1 LFHFRGESGLKIL
14 ALGAH
19 PDDIEIFMFGTMAAY
34 AAQGAELTFA
44 IATDGAKGGKSDP
57 AVLARVRREEATAAA
72 ALLGAAPRFLDFP
85 DGELVADAALIGA
98 LKELI
103 RETGPDLAITHAP
116 NDYHADHRALSDGV
130 RIAASFGVPVLHADT
145 MGGTGFSPTHYVD
158 ISAHAKI
165 KAKAIRMHQS
175 QDPER
180 FVDGARTQ
188 NLFRAG
194 QCNGAQ
200 GSLAEAFRFQPTFPF
215 ADIRALLPPAPPIRK
230 VMVSTKRVG

>member
-1 LFHFRGESGLKIL
+1 MKIL

-57 AVLARVRREEATAAA
+57 RTLARVRREEATAAA
-72 ALLGAAPRFLDFP
+72 ALLGVAPRFLDFP

-98 LKELI
+98 LKALI
-103 RETGPDLAITHAP
+103 GETEPDLVITHAP

-130 RIAASFGVPVLHADT
+130 RIAASFAVPVLHADT

-158 ISAHAKI
+158 ISAHADI

-188 NLFRAG
+188 NLFRAS

-200 GSLAEAFRFQPTFPF
+200 GSLAEAYRFEPTFPF
-215 ADIRALLPPAPPIRK
+215 ADIRALLPPAPAIRK
-230 VMVSTKRVG
+230 VMVSTKRVD

>member
-1 LFHFRGESGLKIL
+1 MKIL

-44 IATDGAKGGKSDP
+44 IATDGARGGKSDP
-57 AVLARVRREEATAAA
+57 GTLARMRREEATQAAGP
-72 ALLGAAPRFLDFP
+72 LGVTPRFLDFP
-85 DGELVADAALIGA
+85 DGALVADAALIATLKA
-98 LKELI
+98 LIGEI
-103 RETGPDLAITHAP
+103 GPDLAITHAP
-116 NDYHADHRALSDGV
+116 NDYHGDHRALSDGV
-130 RIAASFGVPVLHADT
+130 RIAASFAVPVLHADT

-158 ISAHAKI
+158 MSAHADL
-165 KAKAIRMHQS
+165 KARAIRMHQS

-188 NLFRAG
+188 NFFRAG

-200 GSLAEAFRFQPTFPF
+200 GSLAEAFRFEPTFPF
-215 ADIRALLPPAPPIRK
+215 ADIRALLPPAPAIRP
-230 VMVSTKRVG
+230 VTVSTKRVD

>member
-19 PDDIEIFMFGTMAAY
+19 PDDIEIFMFGTLAAY

-44 IATDGAKGGKSDP
+44 IATDGAKGGQGDP
-57 AVLARVRREEATAAA
+57 AVLAHVRREEATAAA

-98 LKELI
+98 LKALI
-103 RETGPDLAITHAP
+103 RETGPDLVITHAP
-116 NDYHADHRALSDGV
+116 NDYHADHRALSDGA
-130 RIAASFGVPVLHADT
+130 RIAASFAVPVLHADT

-158 ISAHAKI
+158 ISAHADI

-175 QDPER
+175 QDPDR

-200 GSLAEAFRFQPTFPF
+200 GALAEAFRFEPTFPF
-215 ADIRALLPPAPPIRK
+215 TDIRELLPPAPPIRK
-230 VMVSTKRVG
+230 VMVSTRRVD

>member
-19 PDDIEIFMFGTMAAY
+19 PDDIEIFMFGTLAAY

-57 AVLARVRREEATAAA
+57 AVLARVRREDAAAAA

>member
-1 LFHFRGESGLKIL
+1 MKIL

-19 PDDIEIFMFGTMAAY
+19 PDDIEIFMFGTLAAY

-44 IATDGAKGGKSDP
+44 VATDGSKGGKSDA

-85 DGELVADAALIGA
+85 DGGLVADAALIGA
-98 LKELI
+98 LKALI
-103 RETGPDLAITHAP
+103 GETGPDLVITHPP

-130 RIAASFGVPVLHADT
+130 RIAASFAVPVLHADT

-158 ISAHAKI
+158 ISAHAEI

-175 QDPER
+175 QDPDR
-180 FVDGARTQ
+180 FVDIARTQ
-188 NLFRAG
+188 NLFRSG

-200 GSLAEAFRFQPTFPF
+200 GSLAEAFRFEPMFPF
-215 ADIRALLPPAPPIRK
+215 ADIRALLPPAPAIRT
-230 VMVSTKRVG
+230 VMVSSRRVD